1 MRTTWNEG
9 YMKQG
14 LLPRKLRLLRADLG
28 LTLREVTERTGVAK
42 ETLSDIER
50 GLRHP
55 HDATLAKLARG
66 YNVSLED
73 LLDLKEADETEEEE
87 ASVLVKAQAPP
98 DAQTSE
104 RSLSYVNAWA
114 TFVDEFAGDLEEWK
128 YQQTAGALDP
138 ADLPEDEFVPFIFS
152 AMLFVKTYQRIHQA
166 VYADDG
172 LLSLLEEEV
181 RFRGGRK
188 DQEIERFE
196 RAFRRLSRAMLSVV
210 TERVAQR
217 VNQLAEAEKRR
228 NVPETKRKVPNNV
241 SDLFQK
247 GSDAAN
253 AALEEAA

>member
-1 MRTTWNEG
+1 M
-9 YMKQG
+9 
-14 LLPRKLRLLRADLG
+14 LRADLG

-114 TFVDEFAGDLEEWK
+114 SFIDELAGDMEEWK
-128 YQQTAGALDP
+128 YEQTAGALDP

-188 DQEIERFE
+188 DQEISLRNAVHASSIWRIFSHNICYISFKQG
-196 RAFRRLSRAMLSVV
+196 RSV
-210 TERVAQR
+210 R
-217 VNQLAEAEKRR
+217 
-228 NVPETKRKVPNNV
+228 
-241 SDLFQK
+241 
-247 GSDAAN
+247 
-253 AALEEAA
+253 

>member
-1 MRTTWNEG
+1 
-9 YMKQG
+9 MKQG
-14 LLPRKLRLLRADLG
+14 LLPRKLRMLRADLG

-114 TFVDEFAGDLEEWK
+114 SFIDELAGDMEEWK
-128 YQQTAGALDP
+128 YEQTAGALDP

-228 NVPETKRKVPNNV
+228 NVPEAERKIWTNVVELVPDV
-241 SDLFQK
+241 RR
-247 GSDAAN
+247 DAAREV
-253 AALEEAA
+253 AA

>member
-1 MRTTWNEG
+1 
-9 YMKQG
+9 MKQG
-14 LLPRKLRLLRADLG
+14 LLPRKLRMLRADLG

-66 YNVSLED
+66 YNISLED
-73 LLDLKEADETEEEE
+73 LLHLKEANEREKEE
-87 ASVLVKAQAPP
+87 ASATLGEPDSVLVKAQAPP

-114 TFVDEFAGDLEEWK
+114 SFIDELAGDMEEWK
-128 YQQTAGALDP
+128 YEQTAGALDP

-228 NVPETKRKVPNNV
+228 NVPEAERKIWTNVVELVPDV
-241 SDLFQK
+241 RR
-247 GSDAAN
+247 DAAREV
-253 AALEEAA
+253 AA

>member
-1 MRTTWNEG
+1 M
-9 YMKQG
+9 
-14 LLPRKLRLLRADLG
+14 LRADLG
-28 LTLREVTERTGVAK
+28 LTLREVTDRTGVAK

-66 YNVSLED
+66 YNISLED
-73 LLDLKEADETEEEE
+73 LLDLKEADEREEEE
-87 ASVLVKAQAPP
+87 ASAKLGEPAADRRSVLVKAQAPP

-114 TFVDEFAGDLEEWK
+114 SFIDEFAGDMEEWK
-128 YQQTAGALDP
+128 YEQTAGALDP

-228 NVPETKRKVPNNV
+228 NVPEAERKISTNVVELVPDV
-241 SDLFQK
+241 RSVAEREV
-247 GSDAAN
+247 AA
-253 AALEEAA
+253 

>member
-1 MRTTWNEG
+1 
-9 YMKQG
+9 MKQG
-14 LLPRKLRLLRADLG
+14 LLPRKLRMLRADLG

-114 TFVDEFAGDLEEWK
+114 SFIDELAGDMEEWK
-128 YQQTAGALDP
+128 YEQTAGALDP

-228 NVPETKRKVPNNV
+228 NVPEVERKIWTNVVELVPDV
-241 SDLFQK
+241 RR
-247 GSDAAN
+247 DAAREV
-253 AALEEAA
+253 AA

>member
-1 MRTTWNEG
+1 M
-9 YMKQG
+9 
-14 LLPRKLRLLRADLG
+14 LRADLG

-114 TFVDEFAGDLEEWK
+114 TFIDEFAGDLEEWK
-128 YQQTAGALDP
+128 YEQTAGALDP
-138 ADLPEDEFVPFIFS
+138 ADLPEDEFLPFIFS
-152 AMLFVKTYQRIHQA
+152 AMPFVQTYQRVHQV
-166 VYADDG
+166 VYADEVG
-172 LLSLLEEEV
+172 LLPLLQDEV
-181 RFRGGRK
+181 RSRGRK
-188 DQEIERFE
+188 DREIERFE
-196 RAFRRLSRAMLSVV
+196 RAFRRLSRVILAVV
-210 TERVAQR
+210 TEGVAQR
-217 VNQLAEAEKRR
+217 VAQLAAAEEQATAQQEGPFFASVSVRKKWPE
-228 NVPETKRKVPNNV
+228 NVTP
-241 SDLFQK
+241 LF
-247 GSDAAN
+247 GSVRATAESATRGQREQQAEIADSG
-253 AALEEAA
+253 